1 MNVREHKDELVGRV
15 QRLVG
20 SLHALLLIVVAGFWT
35 TQVVRGDHYRELAE
49 NNRLRKVPIKA
60 PRGLIFDRGG
70 NILVENVPSYDLT
83 LDRTRAHDLAAS
95 VAYAARILGRAPADL
110 EATLERVRSLP
121 QFQPVTLAKNLSL
134 SEVSRFGVASLE
146 HPEFEVEIGHQRIYR
161 QAGGTAHVLGY
172 LGEVSEEDLKS
183 APEVY
188 VPGDLVGRKG
198 IEATYDKSLRG
209 RDGERIVVVDSR
221 GQALEEYGKKPAH
234 PGKDLTL
241 TLDLALQQEA
251 ERQLEGKVGAIVAL
265 DPRDGAIRALASSP
279 SYDPN
284 LFTRPLAADEW
295 RTLIEGPNHPLQ
307 NRALQSRYS
316 PGSVFKIVMAVAGI
330 SEGVI
335 NPSDTE
341 FCGGAATFYDHR
353 YRCWKQGGH
362 GTVDLHRAI
371 KYSCDVYFYHLGK
384 RLGIERIARYARKFH
399 LGRPSGIDIKGE
411 KAGLV
416 PDSAWSLAARKHPWY
431 AGETISVAIGQGP
444 LLVTPLQMAAMAA
457 VVANGGRYATPHL
470 VQGAEVPKPELLGL
484 DPKAVALVRRGLWAV
499 VNEGDGT
506 GRQAQLPGIE
516 VAGKTGTAQVVTQKT
531 WTKNTELKVEHRDH
545 AWFASFAPYDH
556 PELVVVV
563 FLEHAGAGSVNA
575 APVARALYE
584 IFFAS
589 VDVQP
594 GPTLV
599 GG

>member
-20 SLHALLLIVVAGFWT
+20 TLHALLLVILAGFWM

-70 NILVENVPSYDLT
+70 SILVENLPSYDLA
-83 LDRTRAHDLAAS
+83 LDRTRTRDLAAS
-95 VAYAARILGRAPADL
+95 VAYAARILGRAESDL
-110 EATLERVRSLP
+110 ASTLERVRSLP
-121 QFQPVTLAKNLSL
+121 EFQPVILAKNLSL
-134 SEVSRFGVASLE
+134 SEVSRFGVANLE
-146 HPEFEVEIGHQRIYR
+146 HPEFEVDIGHQRVYR
-161 QAGGTAHVLGY
+161 QSGATAHVLGY
-172 LGEVSEEDLKS
+172 LGEVSDEDLKA

-198 IEATYDKSLRG
+198 VEATYDRRLRG

-221 GQALEEYGKKPAH
+221 GKALEEYGRKPAQ
-234 PGKDLTL
+234 PGEDLTL

-251 ERQLEGKVGAIVAL
+251 ERQLVEKVGAIVAL
-265 DPRDGAIRALASSP
+265 DPRTGEVRALASSP

-284 LFTRPLAADEW
+284 LFTRPLAAGEW
-295 RTLIEGPNHPLQ
+295 QALVDGPNHPLQ
-307 NRALQSRYS
+307 DRALQSRYS
-316 PGSVFKIVMAVAGI
+316 PGSVFKIVMAVAGL
-330 SEGVI
+330 SEGLI
-335 NPSDTE
+335 DPSDTE
-341 FCGGAATFYDHR
+341 FCTGAATFYDHR

-399 LGRPSGIDIKGE
+399 LGAPSGIDLKGE

-416 PDSAWSLAARKHPWY
+416 PDGAWSLAARKHPWY

-444 LLVTPLQMAAMAA
+444 ILVTPLQLATMVSA
-457 VVANGGRYATPHL
+457 VANGGKFVTPHL
-470 VQGAEVPKPELLGL
+470 VPGAEPPPLPLGI
-484 DPKAVALVRRGLWAV
+484 DPRALALVRRGLWAV

-506 GRQAQLPGIE
+506 GRQAQVADLD
-516 VAGKTGTAQVVTQKT
+516 VAGKTGTVQVVAQKT
-531 WTKNTELKVEHRDH
+531 WTKNTELPFDLRDH

-556 PELVVVV
+556 PELAVVV
-563 FLEHAGAGSVNA
+563 FLEHAGAGSANA
-575 APVARALYE
+575 APVAKALYE
-584 IFFAS
+584 TFFAHRDLQPLAAL
-589 VDVQP
+589 VD
-594 GPTLV
+594 G
-599 GG
+599 